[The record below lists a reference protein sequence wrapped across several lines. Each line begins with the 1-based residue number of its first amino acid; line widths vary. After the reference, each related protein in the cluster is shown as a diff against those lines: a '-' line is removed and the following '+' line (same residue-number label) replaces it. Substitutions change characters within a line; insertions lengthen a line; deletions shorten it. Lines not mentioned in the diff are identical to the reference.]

1 MIRFIFC
8 INLPNNK
15 GNTEAKS
22 FLSVMHMSTTWTN
35 QYGTN
40 KPKSDMY
47 SMDYTI
53 GNNYTKSLD
62 NKQFLIPEQTAAYP
76 KSYVKL

>member
-1 MIRFIFC
+1 
-8 INLPNNK
+8 
-15 GNTEAKS
+15 
-22 FLSVMHMSTTWTN
+22 
-35 QYGTN
+35 
-40 KPKSDMY
+40 MY

-53 GNNYTKSLD
+53 GTNYTKSLD